1 MDCIDYASLNVRGK
15 PATVHKTWIL
25 KGHEVALVTV
35 HLDGH
40 LEEGDLRMLVCACT
54 TRLPTATPADKD
66 DDCAVREEVRLIELA
81 DAKRK
86 VRSHG
91 GRLPLTEIIA
101 LLCRHCDK
109 GEYFGELH
117 VGTLTVSHLAAVC
130 ETSVEDVRAAA
141 KELVAQKKYVLIG
154 ESVYPP
160 LFPDEA

>member
-54 TRLPTATPADKD
+54 TRLPNGTSGDKD
-66 DDCAVREEVRLIELA
+66 DDCAVREEVRLMELE
-81 DAKRK
+81 DAKRIF
-86 VRSHG
+86 RSYHG
-91 GRLPLTEIIA
+91 RKPLAEMIELFCTSS
-101 LLCRHCDK
+101 
-109 GEYFGELH
+109 GQGGYFGELH

-130 ETSVEDVRAAA
+130 ETSVEDVHAAA